1 MKKSVVELEPRR
13 IQVVRLERALEVTEV
28 GLKALAKQE
37 KGFLSGQVG
46 EACKGRQ
53 LCVNLALQEG

>member
-37 KGFLSGQVG
+37 KGFLSLGCNG
-46 EACKGRQ
+46 AFDGRRESEA
-53 LCVNLALQEG
+53 L